1 MKTIYAEKVRKFF
14 LILSLSTIFIFSGN
28 VSYATHCAGGDIQF
42 CWVGPGVNDYRFTYT
57 FYRDCGSPANWNPA
71 PEPASVTVRLISAT
85 CGINTV
91 FTLNQAPQPNGTE
104 VSLACGSVLTSCD
117 TAIGGFQGY
126 RKWVYVGNYALP
138 TQCTDWE
145 FSVDV
150 NARNQ
155 NITTLNNP
163 GGQSLTVRATLNNV
177 LAPSDCSPGFSNPPL
192 AFLCV
197 NQAMTYN
204 HAAIDADGDSLVY
217 SLVDPLQS
225 IGNVIQ
231 PVNYLLPFSTA
242 NPLSNTNLVLNTQT
256 GELNVTPTANGELAV
271 LAFRVDEYRNGQLI
285 GSVMRDMQVYVIVCN
300 NDIPVAS
307 GLNNTINYAATIC
320 SGVQS
325 CFTINSSDNNPNDTV
340 TMTWNNGIPSASFV
354 IAGTPHPIGT
364 FCWTPTAADAGL
376 NVFTVQVRDNACAI
390 RGAEA
395 FTYSITVALPPV
407 IGFAGDPS
415 ICVGDS
421 TTITAAGAVNYVWS
435 PNSFI
440 NTTSGSVV
448 TVYPPQTQ
456 VYTVQATSADGCTST
471 SSISIIVSPNPIVF
485 TPSNPAVCQGGSMT
499 VNVTGAFYYT
509 WSPATGIIS
518 SNPDSSSVVL
528 GPSQTTI
535 YTVVGHSQ
543 EGCTGSGTFTF
554 TVNPNPIPVVG
565 SNSPICAGAQLNLTA
580 SGGTI
585 YSWTGPNSFSSANQN
600 PSVSNATVGA
610 TGNYSVIVT
619 NANNCSATGSVSV
632 TVNANPVPVVGS
644 NSPICAGFPLNLT
657 ASGGT
662 GYSWT
667 GPNSFSSGNQN
678 PSISNASVAATG
690 NYSVVVTDANNCVST
705 GSVSI
710 TVNANPVPV
719 VGSNSPICSGSQLN
733 LTASGGT
740 GYSWTGPNSF
750 SSGNQNPSI
759 SNASVAATGSYS
771 VVVTD
776 ANNCVST
783 GSVNVTVNA
792 NPVPVITPNGPLSFC
807 IGGSVT
813 LDAGTWVSYLWS
825 GQGEITQTINV
836 TVNRTVD
843 VTVMDAN
850 GCSAMSAPVTVTVNP
865 LPPAVVTPPGPVLV
879 CSNNPATLSAN
890 TGIGYQYQWFFNS
903 TAIPGAVNSQY
914 LAAGAGLYKAQIT
927 DANGCSS
934 TSNEVQVI
942 AGVGPD
948 VSISSPPPF
957 GCQQNAIFIGY
968 GPQSIT
974 LTAVA
979 PGAASYLW
987 FPDSQ
992 TTQSIDVTQPGE
1004 YSVIAY
1010 DVNGCPSPS
1019 PAVLSPA
1026 IQMIDI
1032 RCGHDLKKVI
1042 LCQ

>member
-57 FYRDCGSPANWNPA
+57 FYRNCGSPANWNPA
-71 PEPASVTVRLISAT
+71 PEPASVTLRLISAT

-104 VSLACGSVLTSCD
+104 VSLACGSVLTACD
-117 TAIGGFQGY
+117 TASGGVQGF
-126 RKWVYVGNYALP
+126 RKWVYVGNYTLP

-376 NVFTVQVRDNACAI
+376 NVFTVQVRDNACPI
-390 RGAEA
+390 RGAQT

-678 PSISNASVAATG
+678 PTISNATVAASGNYSVIVTNANNCSSTGSVSVTVNANPVPVVGSNSPICYGSQLNLTASGGTGYSWTGPNSFSSGNQNPSIPAASTAATG

-705 GSVSI
+705 GSVGV
-710 TVNANPVPV
+710 TVNSNPVPV
-719 VGSNSPICSGSQLN
+719 VGSNSPICAGSQLN

-759 SNASVAATGSYS
+759 SNAPVAATGSYS

-807 IGGSVT
+807 IGGSFT
-813 LDAGTWVSYLWS
+813 LDAGTWVSYLLS
-825 GQGEITQTINV
+825 GQ
-836 TVNRTVD
+836 
-843 VTVMDAN
+843 
-850 GCSAMSAPVTVTVNP
+850 
-865 LPPAVVTPPGPVLV
+865 
-879 CSNNPATLSAN
+879 
-890 TGIGYQYQWFFNS
+890 
-903 TAIPGAVNSQY
+903 
-914 LAAGAGLYKAQIT
+914 
-927 DANGCSS
+927 
-934 TSNEVQVI
+934 
-942 AGVGPD
+942 
-948 VSISSPPPF
+948 
-957 GCQQNAIFIGY
+957 
-968 GPQSIT
+968 
-974 LTAVA
+974 
-979 PGAASYLW
+979 
-987 FPDSQ
+987 
-992 TTQSIDVTQPGE
+992 
-1004 YSVIAY
+1004 
-1010 DVNGCPSPS
+1010 
-1019 PAVLSPA
+1019 
-1026 IQMIDI
+1026 
-1032 RCGHDLKKVI
+1032 
-1042 LCQ
+1042 

>member
-28 VSYATHCAGGDIQF
+28 VSYATHCAGGDLQF

-71 PEPASVTVRLISAT
+71 PEPASVTLRLISAT

-117 TAIGGFQGY
+117 TAIGGVQGY
-126 RKWVYVGNYALP
+126 RKWVYVGNYTLP

-256 GELNVTPTANGELAV
+256 G
-271 LAFRVDEYRNGQLI
+271 
-285 GSVMRDMQVYVIVCN
+285 
-300 NDIPVAS
+300 
-307 GLNNTINYAATIC
+307 
-320 SGVQS
+320 
-325 CFTINSSDNNPNDTV
+325 
-340 TMTWNNGIPSASFV
+340 
-354 IAGTPHPIGT
+354 
-364 FCWTPTAADAGL
+364 GL
-376 NVFTVQVRDNACAI
+376 NVFTVQVRDNACPI
-390 RGAEA
+390 RGAQT

-678 PSISNASVAATG
+678 PSISNASFAATG

-759 SNASVAATGSYS
+759 SNASVAATGNYS

-914 LAAGAGLYKAQIT
+914 LAAGAWLYKAQIT

-942 AGVGPD
+942 SGVGPD
-948 VSISSPPPF
+948 VTISSPPPF
-957 GCQQNAIFIGY
+957 C
-968 GPQSIT
+968 
-974 LTAVA
+974 
-979 PGAASYLW
+979 
-987 FPDSQ
+987 
-992 TTQSIDVTQPGE
+992 
-1004 YSVIAY
+1004 
-1010 DVNGCPSPS
+1010 
-1019 PAVLSPA
+1019 
-1026 IQMIDI
+1026 
-1032 RCGHDLKKVI
+1032 
-1042 LCQ
+1042 